1 MLFAHINLALSAS
14 MIIC

>member
-14 MIIC
+14 VIIC